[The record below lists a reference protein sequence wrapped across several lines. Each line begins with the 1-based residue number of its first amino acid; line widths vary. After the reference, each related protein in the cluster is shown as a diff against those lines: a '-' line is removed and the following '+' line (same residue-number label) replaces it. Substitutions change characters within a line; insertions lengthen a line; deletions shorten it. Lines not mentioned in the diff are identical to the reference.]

1 MNYSIESAS
10 EIKKTVSFEFP
21 EDEIR
26 QKLDTYYKELNQKI
40 SIKGFRPGKVPRSV
54 LERKFQKEAYK
65 DIAFDLMDNAIK
77 ELLSKEN
84 GIINILP
91 LGALNLSAD
100 PPYRFQAEIEIKPDI
115 ADIPFKGISVT
126 RKCYVPTEEEIE
138 THLKLHQKNLTRYE
152 KIAENRP
159 LKEGDMAILQYKAME
174 NGQIVAAENEFR
186 YTVGNRFFT
195 ADFDQAIEGM
205 QIDETRTVTVSFPEG
220 HRMEAFAGKTLTLEV
235 RLVEIREP
243 ILPAIDDELAKQLGD
258 FKNLDEL
265 KQAIRERLNAG
276 YQKRSEQKMHED
288 IFAEIDKM
296 VSFEVPQKLIN
307 TENEFI
313 VEDYKRAIQYHG
325 GKPENLDE
333 AALRERYRPLAEKQ
347 ARRHLVLEK
356 IAKQEGLSVDEADLK
371 AFYKDM
377 AESVGQDAN
386 VIEQYYSANPA
397 MVENLQG
404 TLLEKK
410 AMRLIV
416 DSCNITEVPAE
427 AETGENIEEEIVE

>member
-10 EIKKTVSFEFP
+10 EIRKTVSFEFP

-26 QKLDTYYKELNQKI
+26 QKMDTYYKELNQKI
-40 SIKGFRPGKVPRSV
+40 SIKGFRPGKVPRAV
-54 LERKFQKEAYK
+54 LERKFQKEAQK
-65 DIAFDLMDNAIK
+65 DVALDLMDNAIQ
-77 ELLSKEN
+77 ELMSKEKD
-84 GIINILP
+84 IIHILP
-91 LGALNLSAD
+91 LDALDLSAD
-100 PPYRFQAEIEIKPDI
+100 PPYRFQTEIEVKPNL
-115 ADIPFKGISVT
+115 ADIPFRGISVT
-126 RKCYVPTEEEIE
+126 RKRYTPRDEEIE

-159 LKEGDMAILQYKAME
+159 LKDGDMAILQYKATE

-186 YTVGNRFFT
+186 YTMGNHFFT
-195 ADFDQAIEGM
+195 ADFDQAIDGM
-205 QIDETRTVTVSFPEG
+205 QVDETRTVTVSFPEG
-220 HRMEAFAGKTLTLEV
+220 HRMEAFAGKTIALEV

-258 FKNLDEL
+258 FQNLEEL
-265 KQAIRERLNAG
+265 RQAIRERLDAG

-296 VSFEVPQKLIN
+296 ISFEVPQKLIN
-307 TENEFI
+307 VENDFI

-333 AALRERYRPLAEKQ
+333 AALKERYRPLAEKQ
-347 ARRHLVLEK
+347 ARRHLILEK
-356 IAKQEGLSVDEADLK
+356 IARQEGLSVDEADLK

-386 VIEQYYSANPA
+386 VIEQYYSANSA
-397 MVENLQG
+397 MVENLRE

-410 AMRLIV
+410 AIRLIV